1 MDNIKEKLKSQ
12 NIVSTIF
19 SFFHIS
25 KVLKITKL
33 SKKYQEILSLHKD
46 LFKMNSYFNE
56 TIKKNL
62 NMGAYYDYFIYKY
75 PHIGKERMLDLFILF
90 LQHYSENNKIY
101 LNTKH
106 HLSKT
111 IINSIEKNCIV
122 LTVTSPHFVNDDFC
136 IGNAKSVY
144 KVKVERTV
152 KLNSEKRLN
161 AFFDKCTNNNVKKL
175 HYYTLNMYSD
185 ECCDLLKKRII
196 ALTNLIRFKT
206 DAFIDYD
213 RIMKELIQKKK
224 TLDYIDISIQVGENT
239 KYPNIKQII
248 DNSQH
253 ITKVNL
259 ELNEEHYK
267 MSKVLPCLDGI
278 SNRIEKLIVFGITQD
293 DSNITFDK
301 FVNLR
306 ELRISG
312 IMDIGNIMY
321 KLPFV
326 LPNLRKLSL
335 IDITFD
341 YNAFMTTLTNS
352 PLLENIVIDLEK
364 IQELHQKEKDLANKM
379 SSMKSLKYLQLTLRD
394 QDSTNAFIEEF
405 KSDSLETLYCNSTV
419 DINMTILLK
428 NCKSLQE
435 FTFSNLSIDEYVE
448 EGEEHEYIFDFPSQ
462 SSLKKLSLLNIQKLA
477 EDDIKTISKYESLTQ
492 LEIHDLIIPDDVI
505 EQFSDGIVSMK
516 KIEKLILKIN
526 TEENALLLKNSLKKI
541 ISNLS
546 SFEFLSEFSF
556 NCIEYI
562 DSTIFEDLCLKAKD
576 LKLLSQL
583 ALDIN
588 IDDESKLK
596 ILNKYR
602 DNFVN
607 LTTLDVPIYE
617 IPQSLTDT
625 QKDFLAKYEET
636 FEGNVDDYN

>member
-1 MDNIKEKLKSQ
+1 MDNIKDKLKSQ

-56 TIKKNL
+56 TIKKKL
-62 NMGAYYDYFIYKY
+62 NMGSYYDYFIYKY
-75 PHIGKERMLDLFILF
+75 PHIEKERILDLFILF

-101 LNTKH
+101 LNTRH

-152 KLNSEKRLN
+152 KLNSENRLN
-161 AFFDKCTNNNVKKL
+161 AFFDKCTNSNVKKL
-175 HYYTLNMYSD
+175 HYYTLNMYTD
-185 ECCDLLKKRII
+185 ELCDLLKRRII
-196 ALTNLIRFKT
+196 ALPNLIRFKT

-213 RIMKELIQKKK
+213 RIMKDLIQKNK
-224 TLDYIDISIQVGENT
+224 TFDYIDISIQVGEEDT
-239 KYPNIKQII
+239 KHPNIKQII
-248 DNSQH
+248 DNNQQ
-253 ITKVNL
+253 ITKLNL
-259 ELNEEHYK
+259 ELDEEHYI
-267 MSKVLPCLDGI
+267 MSKVLLCLDFI
-278 SNRIEKLIVFGITQD
+278 ANKIEKLILFGITQD
-293 DSNITFDK
+293 NSNITFEK

-306 ELRISG
+306 ELRLSG
-312 IMDIGNIMY
+312 IMDTGNIIY

-335 IDITFD
+335 IDISFD
-341 YNAFMTTLTNS
+341 YSAFMNTLTNS
-352 PLLENIVIDLEK
+352 PLLEHIVIDFEK
-364 IQELHQKEKDLANKM
+364 IQDIHQKEKDIANKM

-419 DINMTILLK
+419 NINMTILLK
-428 NCKSLQE
+428 NCKSLKD
-435 FTFSNLSIDEYVE
+435 FCILSIDEYVE
-448 EGEEHEYIFDFPSQ
+448 EGEEHENKLAFPSQ
-462 SSLKKLSLLNIQKLA
+462 SSLKKLSLLNIKKLA
-477 EDDIKTISKYESLTQ
+477 KDDIKTISKYESLTQ

-505 EQFSDGIVSMK
+505 EQLSDGIVSMK
-516 KIEKLILKIN
+516 KLERLFLKIS
-526 TEENALLLKNSLKKI
+526 TEENSLLLKNSLKKI

-556 NCIEYI
+556 HCIEYI
-562 DSTIFEDLCLKAKD
+562 DNTIFEDLCTKAKD
-576 LKLLSQL
+576 LKLLSL
-583 ALDIN
+583 LTLDIN

-602 DNFVN
+602 DNFNN
-607 LTTLDVPIYE
+607 LTILDVPIYQ
-617 IPQSLTDT
+617 IPQDLTDT
-625 QKDFLAKYEET
+625 QKEFVDKYEDT
-636 FEGNVDDYN
+636 FEGNIDDYN